1 MKELTKSELQYLI
14 HKIKPLIEDLD
25 SYKDYYK
32 TLASHCWHKCDKE
45 TDPNSPQ
52 YDVLKRRLTEFQSA
66 KTEQKKLA
74 LIQGKLKKLA
84 ST

>member
-14 HKIKPLIEDLD
+14 HKIKPLIERAESSKEL
-25 SYKDYYK
+25 Y
-32 TLASHCWHKCDKE
+32 TLNSNLFWARSDKE
-45 TDPNSPQ
+45 NDPDSLEYQ
-52 YDVLKRRLTEFQSA
+52 DLKYYLTRKDKFKQ
-66 KTEQKKLA
+66 EQKKLA